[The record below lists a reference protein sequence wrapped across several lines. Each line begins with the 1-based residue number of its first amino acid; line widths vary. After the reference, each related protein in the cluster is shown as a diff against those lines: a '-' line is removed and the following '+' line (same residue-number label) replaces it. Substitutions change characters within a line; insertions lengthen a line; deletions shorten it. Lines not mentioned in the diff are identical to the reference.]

1 MNEIIKCQTEGEIAV
16 LTFNRPKVNAINAEF
31 VNQLQSRLDLLIQD
45 NRINGIILTGTPGFF
60 SAGLDVVELFPL
72 GKEDIQEFWAKFN
85 RLLITLFTCPKLIF
99 SAISGHSPAGGTV
112 LAIMTDYRIMASGK
126 YKIGLNEVAV
136 GLTLP
141 GAIGEVFQYL
151 LGTRNAE
158 KYALTGSLLTPE
170 TAMSTGLIDE
180 ICESDTILETAK
192 NRLRDWLKL
201 PSAQQGQTKL
211 KMRKSIASRMENDI
225 EKDTAEIVNIWFDK
239 RGREVLG
246 NLVKNL
252 TKR

>member
-1 MNEIIKCQTEGEIAV
+1 MIEIIKCKIEGEIAV

-31 VNQLQSRLDLLIQD
+31 VNQLQSHLELLIHD
-45 NRINGIILTGTPGFF
+45 KRINGIILTGSPGFF

-72 GKEDIQEFWAKFN
+72 GKKDIQEFWAKFN

-112 LAIMTDYRIMASGK
+112 LAIMTDYRIMNSGN

-170 TAMSTGLIDE
+170 TALAAGLIDE
-180 ICESDTILETAK
+180 ICEPENMLETTK
-192 NRLRDWLKL
+192 NRLKDWLKL
-201 PSAQQGQTKL
+201 PSVQQGLTKL
-211 KMRKSIASRMENDI
+211 KMRKKIASRMENDF
-225 EKDTAEIVNIWFDK
+225 EKDTAEIVSIWFDK
-239 RGREVLG
+239 SGREVLG

-252 TKR
+252 TNR